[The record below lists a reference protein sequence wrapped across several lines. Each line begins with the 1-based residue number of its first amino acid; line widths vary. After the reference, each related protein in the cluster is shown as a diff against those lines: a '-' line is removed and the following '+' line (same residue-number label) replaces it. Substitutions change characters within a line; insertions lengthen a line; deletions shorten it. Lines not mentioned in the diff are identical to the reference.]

1 MRTYLISEIGINHNG
16 SMDVAK
22 KLIDISALAGFNA
35 VKFQKRNPDV
45 CVPEHQKNIEK
56 DTPWGTMTYLEYK
69 YKVEFEKEEYDEI
82 DAYCKSRGIDWSA
95 SPWDEDSIDF
105 LSDYKLPWVKIAS
118 ASITEEDVLRKCA
131 KIFPKIIMSTG
142 MSTEEE
148 IDRAV
153 SVLESANCE
162 SICILHCNSSY
173 PAPVEDLNLNYIR
186 KLKKKYPKHQ
196 IGYSGHEY
204 GLTSSIASVALGAEV
219 VERHVTLDKSMW
231 GSDQLC
237 SVEPHGMFKLAR
249 GIKELELAL
258 GDGIKVVTEDEKK
271 KRKTLR
277 K

>member
-1 MRTYLISEIGINHNG
+1 MKTYLISEIGINHNG
-16 SMDVAK
+16 SMDIAK

-45 CVPEHQKNIEK
+45 CVPEHQKNIEN
-56 DTPWGTMTYLEYK
+56 DTPWVTMTYLVYK

-173 PAPVEDLNLNYIR
+173 PAPAEDLNLNYIR
-186 KLKKKYPKHQ
+186 ELKKKYPKHQ

>member
-1 MRTYLISEIGINHNG
+1 MNTYLISEIGINHNG
-16 SMDVAK
+16 SLDVAK
-22 KLIDISALAGFNA
+22 QLIDISAIAGFSA

-45 CVPEHQKNIEK
+45 CVPEHQKSVEK
-56 DTPWGTMTYLEYK
+56 DTPWGNMTYLEYK
-69 YKVEFEKEEYDEI
+69 YKVEFGKDEYDEI
-82 DAYCKSRGIDWSA
+82 DRYCKKKGIDWSA

-173 PAPVEDLNLNYIR
+173 PAPVEDLNLNYMR
-186 KLKKKYPKHQ
+186 ELKKKYPKHQ

>member
-1 MRTYLISEIGINHNG
+1 
-16 SMDVAK
+16 
-22 KLIDISALAGFNA
+22 
-35 VKFQKRNPDV
+35 
-45 CVPEHQKNIEK
+45 
-56 DTPWGTMTYLEYK
+56 MTYLVYK

-173 PAPVEDLNLNYIR
+173 PAPAEDLNLNYIR
-186 KLKKKYPKHQ
+186 ELKKKYPKHQ

>member
-1 MRTYLISEIGINHNG
+1 MKTYLISEIGINHNG

-95 SPWDEDSIDF
+95 SPWDEESIDF
-105 LSDYKLPWVKIAS
+105 LSEYKLPWVKIAS

-186 KLKKKYPKHQ
+186 ELKKKYPKHQ

>member
-1 MRTYLISEIGINHNG
+1 MNTYLISEIGINHNG
-16 SMDVAK
+16 SLDVAK
-22 KLIDISALAGFNA
+22 QLIDISAIAGFSA

-45 CVPEHQKNIEK
+45 CVPEHQKSVEK
-56 DTPWGTMTYLEYK
+56 DTPWGNMTYLEYK
-69 YKVEFEKEEYDEI
+69 YKVEFGKDEYDEI
-82 DAYCKSRGIDWSA
+82 DRYCKKKGIDWSA

-173 PAPVEDLNLNYIR
+173 PAPAEDLNLNYIR
-186 KLKKKYPKHQ
+186 ELKKKYPKHQ